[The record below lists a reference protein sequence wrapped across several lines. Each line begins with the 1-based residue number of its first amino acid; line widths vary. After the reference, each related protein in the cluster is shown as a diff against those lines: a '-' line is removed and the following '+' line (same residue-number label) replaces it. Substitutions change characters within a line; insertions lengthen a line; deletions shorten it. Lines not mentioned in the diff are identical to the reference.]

1 MLHGNPVL
9 QGTFMGSNSRNETSC
24 EGMDQKRNKQQIEML
39 HNELNLMC
47 KSRGCQVLNLPEVRS
62 PSRSGDSQS
71 GSAKTCFLGGIF
83 FKELPTE
90 SKT

>member
-39 HNELNLMC
+39 HNELNLMWQ
-47 KSRGCQVLNLPEVRS
+47 KQRLPSAEPPRS
-62 PSRSGDSQS
+62 SFAVSFWGDSQS
-71 GSAKTCFLGGIF
+71 GSAKTCF
-83 FKELPTE
+83 
-90 SKT
+90 